1 MKYFFSLLLISTM
14 AWSQNLVITNVSI
27 IPAHTNTVL
36 TNMNVYITNGVI
48 DKIVSGGTKLPF
60 KDYKTIDGKG
70 KFIMPGMFDM
80 HAHFPDQT
88 NPISLQQYLKL
99 NLAAGVTT
107 LRSMRGEESQL
118 ALRDS
123 IAKKLKVAP
132 DIYVSYVFPDAD
144 STLTKDKI
152 ADLIFQAKI
161 KKYDFIKYLGGLK
174 SKNMNHLSQ
183 SCYEYKIPLAGHA
196 YNKSLEESVDF
207 DFASIEHYQPVLAA
221 YENNAEK
228 FPALLKKMKD
238 KNVAVC
244 PTLSF
249 YYTYSFLQDETQLL
263 AHNGM
268 SLVASN
274 VKDQWLKEYNDALT
288 ATKDQLKDEFEEK
301 YKSVY
306 QKKFAVFNTVL
317 KQIADENML
326 LLLSADEG
334 PFNVPGF
341 SMAEEMKL
349 YSKAGLDNYQ
359 IIKAATYNAAVFLT
373 CDKNTGSIQEG
384 KRANLILLNANPLEN
399 IENIQKVEG
408 TILNGKYYS
417 QKELLGISPTK

>member
-1 MKYFFSLLLISTM
+1 MKYIFSLLLISTM
-14 AWSQNLVITNVSI
+14 AWSQNLVLTNVSI

-70 KFIMPGMFDM
+70 KFLMPGMFDM
-80 HAHFPDQT
+80 HVHFPDKT
-88 NPISLQQYLKL
+88 NPISMQQYLKL

-107 LRSMRGEESQL
+107 LRSMRGEENQL

-123 IAKKLKVAP
+123 IHKKMKVAP
-132 DIYVSYVFPDAD
+132 DIYVSYVFPETD
-144 STLTKDKI
+144 SILTKDKI

-174 SKNMNHLSQ
+174 PKNMNHLSQ

-196 YNKSLEESVDF
+196 YNKSLEESVDL
-207 DFASIEHYQPVLAA
+207 DFVSIEHYQPVLAA
-221 YENNAEK
+221 YEKNAEA
-228 FPALLKKMKD
+228 FPALMKKMKD

-249 YYTYSFLQDETQLL
+249 YYTYSFLQDETQLS

-268 SLVASN
+268 SVVASN
-274 VKDQWLKEYNDALT
+274 VKEQWLKEYNEALT
-288 ATKDQLKDEFEEK
+288 ATKEQLKEEFESK

-306 QKKFAVFNTVL
+306 QKKFEVFNAVL

-359 IIKAATYNAAVFLT
+359 IIKAATYNAAVFLAS
-373 CDKNTGSIQEG
+373 DKNTGSVQEG

-417 QKELLGISPTK
+417 QKELLGISATK

>member
-1 MKYFFSLLLISTM
+1 MKYLFSLLFLTSLCVG
-14 AWSQNLVITNVSI
+14 QNLVITNVSI
-27 IPAHTNTVL
+27 IPVNTNTVL

-60 KDYKTIDGKG
+60 KDYKTVDGKG
-70 KFIMPGMFDM
+70 KFLMPGLADM
-80 HAHFPDQT
+80 HAHFPDKS
-88 NPISLQQYLKL
+88 NPISLQQYLKY

-123 IAKKLKVAP
+123 INKKLKVAP

-174 SKNMNHLSQ
+174 TKNMNHLSQ

-196 YNKSLEESVDF
+196 YNKSLEESVDL
-207 DFASIEHYQPVLAA
+207 DFVSIEHYQPVLAA
-221 YENNAEK
+221 YEK
-228 FPALLKKMKD
+228 SPDGFSALIKKMKD

-268 SLVASN
+268 SVIATN
-274 VKDQWLKEYNDALT
+274 VKDQWLKEYNEALNG
-288 ATKDQLKDEFEEK
+288 TKEQLKEEFDTK

-306 QKKFAVFNTVL
+306 QKKFDVFNTVL
-317 KQIADENML
+317 KQLADENML

-349 YSKAGLDNYQ
+349 YSKAGLSNYQ
-359 IIKAATYNAAVFLT
+359 ILKSATYNAAVFFAN
-373 CDKNTGSIQEG
+373 DKNTGSVQEG
-384 KRANLILLNANPLEN
+384 KRANLILLNANPLDA

-417 QKELLGISPTK
+417 QNELLGISPTK